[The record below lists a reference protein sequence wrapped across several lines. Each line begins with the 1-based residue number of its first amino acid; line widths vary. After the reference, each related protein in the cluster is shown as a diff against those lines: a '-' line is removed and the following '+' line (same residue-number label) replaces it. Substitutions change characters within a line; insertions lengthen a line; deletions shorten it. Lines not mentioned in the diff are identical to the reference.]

1 MAHPGY
7 ENCRALAGRRSTDAE
22 GQGPLEV
29 GSGLRLNGVAKTPH
43 SEAVE
48 PGALAV
54 HAASQTDVVMVNGA
68 VEMKKKPFVSVTL
81 VALGLSTGA
90 MAADAPV
97 KMPLKAPVNPPY
109 YDWTG
114 FYVGAHGGYAT
125 GYSKWSGT
133 ERGTPFPTLSGSL
146 DFFHAFDGFKGTGSY
161 FVGLQAG
168 YNYMLPSRVVLG
180 AEADV
185 TFPSNISGLQVISSP
200 ATGTASYAEQVQYS
214 GTVRSRV
221 GYAPSHWLVY
231 VTGGFAWTA
240 NQFTRTQI
248 DGRPVDGSAAPG
260 DEDRR
265 ISSSRA
271 SAARSAPAWRWRC
284 HRAGRPDSNIST
296 PITDR
301 AAFIFRLG
309 RSASTRA

>member
-1 MAHPGY
+1 MKR
-7 ENCRALAGRRSTDAE
+7 N
-22 GQGPLEV
+22 PL
-29 GSGLRLNGVAKTPH
+29 
-43 SEAVE
+43 
-48 PGALAV
+48 
-54 HAASQTDVVMVNGA
+54 
-68 VEMKKKPFVSVTL
+68 VSVTL
-81 VALGLSTGA
+81 VVLGLSTAA

-133 ERGTPFPTLSGSL
+133 EPGAPFPTLSGSL

-214 GTVRSRV
+214 GTVRGRV

-248 DGRPVDGSAAPG
+248 DGTPVGGSAAPG

-265 ISSSRA
+265 FVVARVGGAVGAGVEVALPSSWTARLEYLYTDYGSRSVYFPTGA
-271 SAARSAPAWRWRC
+271 QRFDFELEYAEHPVRLQLP
-284 HRAGRPDSNIST
+284 AGRRPLDGRFLRQRAFRARLQQFQPARADHAADAI
-296 PITDR
+296 R
-301 AAFIFRLG
+301 AAVSLALCRHQ
-309 RSASTRA
+309 